1 VALVDIGRF
10 WRPAEEGFVRS
21 RAYFLFLAILG
32 IQGFHLMEHVIQV
45 TQRYVLGIANGNGIV
60 GSVAEIEPAHL
71 IYNTF
76 YLLLLVAT
84 YVSLG
89 LHHDSA
95 RFGGLVHKLLTFAL
109 GFQAFHVIEHEFKI
123 LQYIQLGFQNGTGGI
138 FGIGP
143 GGVFPVFPIPLLHLA
158 YNSLA
163 YLPAVLA
170 FVLLVRQPRYA
181 PASLR

>member
-1 VALVDIGRF
+1 MALGDIRLLG
-10 WRPAEEGFVRS
+10 RPAAEGFIRS

-32 IQGFHLMEHVIQV
+32 IQGFHLLEHVLQV
-45 TQRYVLGIANGNGIV
+45 TQRYALGIANGNGIV
-60 GSVAEIEPAHL
+60 GSVAEIEPVHL
-71 IYNTF
+71 IYNTA
-76 YLLLLVAT
+76 YLALLFAT

-89 LHHDSA
+89 LHHGA
-95 RFGGLVHKLLTFAL
+95 APFGGAVHRLLTFAL

-143 GGVFPVFPIPLLHLA
+143 GGVFPLFPIPLLHLA
-158 YNSLA
+158 YNALA

-170 FVLLVRQPRYA
+170 FFLLVRQPRFEPAA
-181 PASLR
+181 PR